1 MKKISILI
9 MFVMLTLSPIMVF
22 AQDDATCDTDGI
34 NEQIDALIATYQETQ
49 AGATDAES
57 AIQAANDLQA
67 SIAEVTA
74 TCADAA
80 VEEETTDSEET
91 TMEEVEG
98 VGSLT
103 EGKWFVDWSIDDI
116 RACPSPNDDIRSR
129 ATDRSFML
137 TVDTETSTIAA
148 SDVFTWPPLQFTQ
161 SAEGDYAFFRNM
173 TLSDGTPFTY
183 EYRVN
188 ILSPT
193 HITGKITN
201 YYSFADCYLSNEFQM
216 TLVDEDITCMVG
228 AENGGNLRA
237 GPGTNNNAMGA
248 MAARTLYDVVGQATG
263 SDGYVWWQFA
273 DDTWA
278 RSDIVTEIGY
288 CDDVPEVTP

>member
-9 MFVMLTLSPIMVF
+9 MLVMLTLSPIMVF

-49 AGATDAES
+49 AGATDAEY

-74 TCADAA
+74 TCADAI
-80 VEEETTDSEET
+80 VEGEGTDTEET

-103 EGKWFVDWSIDDI
+103 EGKWFVDWSLQEQF
-116 RACPSPNDDIRSR
+116 CPDGSKTTAR
-129 ATDRSFML
+129 DRPFVLML
-137 TVDTETSTIAA
+137 DTETNTITAD
-148 SDVFTWPPLQFTQ
+148 DVFTWPPLTLTQ
-161 SAEGDYAFFRNM
+161 NVDGQYSFLRNV
-173 TLSDGTPFTY
+173 TLSNGEAYTFEYIFTI
-183 EYRVN
+183 E
-188 ILSPT
+188 SPT
-193 HITGKITN
+193 QISGINTLYFPAIN
-201 YYSFADCYLSNEFQM
+201 CNISSEFQM
-216 TLVDEDITCMVG
+216 TLVDEEITCMVG

-263 SDGYVWWQFA
+263 SDGYVWWKFS